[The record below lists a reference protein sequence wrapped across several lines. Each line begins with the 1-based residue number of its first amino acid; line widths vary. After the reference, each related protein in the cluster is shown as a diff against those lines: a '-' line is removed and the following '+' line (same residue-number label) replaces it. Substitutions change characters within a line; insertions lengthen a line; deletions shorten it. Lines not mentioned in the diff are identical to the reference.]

1 MCVQSGCFIV
11 CVIPL
16 GSGQGGLQLG
26 EGLGAGGLQ
35 LGGGQGAGGLQL

>member
-1 MCVQSGCFIV
+1 MCGQSGCFIV

-26 EGLGAGGLQ
+26 EGLGGGLQ